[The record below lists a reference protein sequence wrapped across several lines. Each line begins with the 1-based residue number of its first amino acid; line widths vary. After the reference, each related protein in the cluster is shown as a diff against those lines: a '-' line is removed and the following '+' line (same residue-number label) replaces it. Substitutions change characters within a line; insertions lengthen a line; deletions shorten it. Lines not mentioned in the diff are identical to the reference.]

1 MPARGISGCRPPRAG
16 VGWSVPDAGAS
27 TARPPGQ
34 EGPMK
39 HTMKAGDRIEGLHWR
54 AEYHPNTHHIRVLR
68 EHSEVGTYIAPRTL
82 FGDEHTMRTAT
93 SADRRCV
100 ESALRAYLRQFAKVH
115 DAEE

>member
-1 MPARGISGCRPPRAG
+1 
-16 VGWSVPDAGAS
+16 
-27 TARPPGQ
+27 
-34 EGPMK
+34 MK

-82 FGDEHTMRTAT
+82 FGDEHTMRAAT

-100 ESALRAYLRQFAKVH
+100 ESALRAYLRQFAKIH
-115 DAEE
+115 DAVFMSFEQRRRLAGACLALAGEPLRRRRPRPLP